1 MDTMTASI
9 LVAVIAG
16 VCTAVPTILTT
27 IKTQNVHEAL
37 QQEKIN
43 EINSK
48 IDGLTQEVKKYNDF
62 DKRLAILENIIFI
75 QRKEGMK

>member
-75 QRKEGMK
+75 QRKEGIK